1 VTKKFRLA
9 YLVSHPIQYQAPL
22 LKQLSEQSDIDL
34 TVFFCSD
41 LSIREYRDEG
51 FGTAVKWDVPL
62 LDGYRYEFLP
72 RLRERDGLSF
82 WNPLNY
88 GIRRRLRAG
97 KFDALWVHGWGYW
110 SHLYAIYRAR
120 RLGIKV
126 LLRGESG
133 VHLGEARGLARRV
146 RDALMAFLRRHVSGF
161 LTIGTFNREYYLRHG
176 VPASRLFSVPYS
188 VDNAFFRNLSRQA
201 ATQREALR
209 AELGLEPGRPIIL
222 YASKMISRKRPADLL
237 DAYLALS
244 PDGVQEP
251 RPYLLFIGDGELR
264 AGLETQAAT
273 LNWRSIRFL
282 GFKNQTELPR
292 YFDLCDVFVLPSER
306 EPWGLIVNEVMNAGR
321 AVIVGDEVGCARDLV
336 RDGENGYVVKTGD
349 VQGLRDAIRRVV
361 DDPQRAQKMG
371 QVSLDIIGRWGFQ
384 EDIQGIRAAL
394 QEMTGWQ

>member
-1 VTKKFRLA
+1 MTKKFRLA

-22 LKQLSEQSDIDL
+22 LKQLGEQPDIDL
-34 TVFFCSD
+34 TVLFCSD

-62 LDGYRYEFLP
+62 LDGYRHEFLP
-72 RLRERDGLSF
+72 RLWGRDGLSF

-88 GIRRRLRAG
+88 GIRRRLRQG

-110 SHLYAIYRAR
+110 SHLYAIYRAH

-133 VHLGEARGLARRV
+133 VHLGEARGLSRWLRN
-146 RDALMAFLRRHVSGF
+146 RLMGFLRRHVSSF

-176 VPASRLFSVPYS
+176 VSASRLFPVPYS
-188 VDNAFFRNLSRQA
+188 VDNAFFRNLSDQA
-201 ATQREALR
+201 AVQREALR
-209 AELGLEPGRPIIL
+209 AELGLESGRPIIL
-222 YASKMISRKRPADLL
+222 YASKMIGRKRPADLL
-237 DAYLALS
+237 DAYAGLS
-244 PDGVQEP
+244 PDGAQEP

-264 AGLETQAAT
+264 AGLEAQVARR
-273 LNWRSIRFL
+273 NWRSIRFL

-336 RDGENGYVVKTGD
+336 HDGENGYVVKTGD
-349 VQGLRDAIRRVV
+349 VPGLRDAISRVV
-361 DDPQRAQKMG
+361 DDPRRARKMG
-371 QVSLDIIGRWGFQ
+371 QASLAIIGHWGFR

-394 QEMTGWQ
+394 HETTGR